1 LIVSYKII
9 LSNWDNIEKIIKLK
23 YYFVPLLCIKVQEQV
38 PILPIGILQLGHNGD
53 LDADVCA

>member
-1 LIVSYKII
+1 
-9 LSNWDNIEKIIKLK
+9 
-23 YYFVPLLCIKVQEQV
+23 VPLLCIKVQEQV